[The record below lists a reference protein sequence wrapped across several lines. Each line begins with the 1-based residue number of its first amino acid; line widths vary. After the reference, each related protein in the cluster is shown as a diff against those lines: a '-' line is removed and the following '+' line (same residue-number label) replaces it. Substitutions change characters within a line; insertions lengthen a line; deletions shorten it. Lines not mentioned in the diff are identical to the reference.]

1 MSYWQWLFLL
11 EWPVSVFYS
20 QINVQSNYITSRVFW
35 SSFMMVALLCMLFI
49 DGLIMTY
56 YYKGGIFPRI
66 YLWTIIT
73 VAYTLTG
80 QELRNN
86 VRFTI
91 SRNSTNLRISEVV
104 SSDAGRYECQAAN
117 TLSTISTY
125 AFLTIRPQGRWNMM
139 SVWWLNISMTYYIIF
154 STLLDI
160 LFGPALDVTSKTWLN
175 LTVQLDGQ

>member
-35 SSFMMVALLCMLFI
+35 SSFMMVALLYMLFI

-73 VAYTLTG
+73 VAYTWQGRNWETMWDSQSHATPQTWG
-80 QELRNN
+80 YLRLCPRMLGGMN
-86 VRFTI
+86 VRQLILCLPSVHTP
-91 SRNSTNLRISEVV
+91 SLL
-104 SSDAGRYECQAAN
+104 SDPRVGG
-117 TLSTISTY
+117 IWWV
-125 AFLTIRPQGRWNMM
+125 FDDWI
-139 SVWWLNISMTYYIIF
+139 SVWHTTLFLVLYWISY
-154 STLLDI
+154 L
-160 LFGPALDVTSKTWLN
+160 A
-175 LTVQLDGQ
+175 QLWMSHQKHG